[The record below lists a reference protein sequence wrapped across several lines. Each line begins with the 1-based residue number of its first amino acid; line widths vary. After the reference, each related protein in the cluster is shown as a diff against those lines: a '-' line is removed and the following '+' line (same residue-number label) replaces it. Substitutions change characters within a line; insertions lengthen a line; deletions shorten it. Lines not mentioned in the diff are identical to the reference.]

1 MEEPEPVREEQHEK
15 AASGHEPATQAT
27 DSWGR
32 QMLGAVVGGLLA
44 LVAASLARGAGLI
57 SGSLVQYVLWG
68 GVVGGLIGGA
78 DALALAGKRLTRK
91 DARGLNIL
99 AALLGMAF
107 LFGAFLL
114 LVRGVSW
121 LVRLLFGRWF

>member
-1 MEEPEPVREEQHEK
+1 MAEPEPVNEEQHEN
-15 AASGHEPATQAT
+15 ATNRHETATQAT

-32 QMLGAVVGGLLA
+32 QMFWAAVGGLLA

-78 DALALAGKRLTRK
+78 DALAVAGKRLTRK

-107 LFGAFLL
+107 LFGAFFL
-114 LVRGVSW
+114 LVRAVSW
-121 LVRLLFGRWF
+121 LVRILFSRWF